1 MESEPGAPRF
11 MYRHF
16 GFLAASSALPVPLF
30 LGQGPKREWQPRGIH
45 ILKLWTHGDHSLRV
59 SEVFLVV
66 LGPPSRIPQ
75 GESAQDSQGSPGS
88 DLLTSP
94 GGGRVRR

>member
-1 MESEPGAPRF
+1 MEPEPGAPRF
-11 MYRHF
+11 MYGRF

-30 LGQGPKREWQPRGIH
+30 LGQGPKREWQPRGVH

-66 LGPPSRIPQ
+66 LGPPHEFHRESPPRIPK
-75 GESAQDSQGSPGS
+75 EA
-88 DLLTSP
+88 LVLIC
-94 GGGRVRR
+94 